1 MDIKKLNEMIAEA
14 LDDIES
20 LLKSRYSN
28 YCIYYQ
34 CSDKF
39 NNTTV
44 YDFSFISF
52 SELSENAFEKVA
64 SHVEEIDGVEKD
76 LGNGIVFYT
85 SGDNLNSREDG
96 YINASIEVKDGI
108 ELTPKILDEFDKF
121 IEEVYKNYIKLAGY
135 KNLDGDIYD
144 VAPTFVDFVWE
155 TSEDENIEDDV
166 LAVFPEIDEGDNR
179 CQCYRHIGQ
188 HGACDIDYYKSLAK
202 ATKEQYMDLYNELTD
217 LIGYNL
223 NVMNTDFNE

>member
-1 MDIKKLNEMIAEA
+1 MNIKQLNEMIAEA
-14 LDDIES
+14 LDDAET
-20 LLKSRYSN
+20 LLESRYRNHLIS
-28 YCIYYQ
+28 YRG
-34 CSDKF
+34 SDK
-39 NNTTV
+39 NDDCKV
-44 YDFSFISF
+44 YDFGFIGF
-52 SELSENAFEKVA
+52 YELSENAFEKLVP
-64 SHVEEIDGVEKD
+64 HINKIEGVEKD

-85 SGDNLNSREDG
+85 SGDNLDSREDG
-96 YINASIEVKDGI
+96 YVDVTIEVKNGV
-108 ELTPKILDEFDKF
+108 ELNSEILDEFDKF

-144 VAPTFVDFVWE
+144 VAPIFVDFVWE

-166 LAVFPEIDEGDNR
+166 LAVFPEIDEGNNR